1 MPDRILIKKMV
12 VFLRDARDEWTRLA
26 DESESL
32 EKVDDA
38 QRARNQQGHCEREI
52 VRLLADLPED
62 ERSF

>member
-12 VFLRDARDEWTRLA
+12 LFLRDARDEWTRLA

-32 EKVDDA
+32 GKADDS
-38 QRARNQQGHCEREI
+38 QRALNQQRHCEREI
-52 VRLLADLPED
+52 ARLLADLPEN